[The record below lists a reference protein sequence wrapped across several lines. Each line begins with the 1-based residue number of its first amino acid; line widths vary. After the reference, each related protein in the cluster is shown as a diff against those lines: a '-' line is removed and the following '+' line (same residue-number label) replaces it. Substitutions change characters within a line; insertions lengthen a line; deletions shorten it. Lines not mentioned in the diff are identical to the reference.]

1 MPTLSSSKGRGEEE
15 ERYFKLLGFGASV
28 PTLLKVIVVRFLFV
42 FSWDSGFLTRYYL
55 TIVPKSRWLQAHEIA
70 GN

>member
-1 MPTLSSSKGRGEEE
+1 MPTLSRGRGEEE

-55 TIVPKSRWLQAHEIA
+55 TIRLSTEVEVITSS
-70 GN
+70 